1 MNIVNSNL
9 SFRSSLSWG
18 NNPQAVVLHH
28 ADAKVCSIEDIH
40 RWHLENGWCGCGYH
54 YLVRKDGTIY
64 TGRNEKAV
72 GAHCPGYN
80 SKSIGICAEG
90 DFNVEVMGQ
99 TQYSALLELTR
110 SMLSK
115 YGINKVYG
123 HRELYSTDCPGE
135 NFPLDR
141 IRSEAA
147 GSSGRLV
154 YPGYLIKMN
163 PGLED
168 NNVQAVQEKL
178 MSRGYSIGRCGADGF
193 FGGGTLE
200 AVKDFQRDSG
210 LAVDGIVGVNTW
222 NKLFG

>member
-1 MNIVNSNL
+1 MNIINSNL
-9 SFRSSLSWG
+9 RFRSTLAWG
-18 NNPQAVVLHH
+18 NNPEVVVLHH
-28 ADAKVCSIEDIH
+28 AGAKVCSIEDIH

-54 YLVRKDGTIY
+54 YLVRKNGTIY

-80 SKSIGICAEG
+80 SRSIGICAEG

-115 YGINKVYG
+115 YGISKVYG
-123 HRELYSTDCPGE
+123 HRELYSTDCPGG

-168 NNVQAVQEKL
+168 SNVKAVQEKL
-178 MSRGYSIGRCGADGF
+178 MIRGYSVGRCGADGF

-200 AVKDFQRDSG
+200 AVKSFQRDSG
-210 LAVDGIVGVNTW
+210 LAVDGIVGINTW
-222 NKLFG
+222 NRLFG